1 MQISWWCSVRL
12 CLEYLVHNHWPTFGP
27 GLSSSLVLLLYT
39 CLCGP
44 PSIFDLPPCYGA
56 SQTHKYN
63 STKYCLDFRIEYPTS
78 ETLSQ
83 FQDAC
88 FFLHTHKRRWISGD
102 QRWQLFQVEI
112 FGKSWN
118 NFASYVFCRVM
129 PTKCSSRDLQ
139 RKWIMGLH
147 RYYAIMCLL
156 FLILSWRKIQDPH
169 VKKKKKRLKRFRF
182 GLTLTWCKADSTY
195 VHQSILG

>member
-1 MQISWWCSVRL
+1 MFCKSLSGISCSQSLTYLWPRIVIKFGFIIIYMALWPPINIWSSPMLWCI
-12 CLEYLVHNHWPTFGP
+12 T
-27 GLSSSLVLLLYT
+27 
-39 CLCGP
+39 
-44 PSIFDLPPCYGA
+44 
-56 SQTHKYN
+56 
-63 STKYCLDFRIEYPTS
+63 STQVQFYKILFRIEYPTS

-139 RKWIMGLH
+139 RKWI
-147 RYYAIMCLL
+147 I
-156 FLILSWRKIQDPH
+156 
-169 VKKKKKRLKRFRF
+169 RLKRFRF
-182 GLTLTWCKADSTY
+182 GLTSTWCKADSTY